1 MWHGQYLVRLFGCA
15 EWNGVHRDCFLSKD
29 QRKRLYK
36 ILKFA
41 FLCSLIYLLFFLLPV
56 LLALYLRSHCWVQ
69 CHKALPLCF
78 LPRVFIVLGLSFRS
92 LGHLSYFLCISKC
105 VGFFIYYFWLCWV
118 FVAFFFLHMLSLV
131 VASRVYP
138 LLQCAGFSLQWLLL
152 LWSAGSRL
160 VGFGSYGPRAQ

>member
-105 VGFFIYYFWLCWV
+105 VGFFIYYFWLRWV
-118 FVAFFFLHMLSLV
+118 FYLLFLAALGLCCFFFFFAQAFSSSGEQGLPFAAVRGLFIAVTSLAV
-131 VASRVYP
+131 E
-138 LLQCAGFSLQWLLL
+138 C
-152 LWSAGSRL
+152 RL
-160 VGFGSYGPRAQ
+160 